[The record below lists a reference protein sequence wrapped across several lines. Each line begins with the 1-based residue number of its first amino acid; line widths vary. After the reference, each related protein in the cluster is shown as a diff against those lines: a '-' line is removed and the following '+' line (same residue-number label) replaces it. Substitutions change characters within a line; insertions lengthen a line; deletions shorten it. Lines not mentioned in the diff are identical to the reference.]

1 MEILTLMRPDPSF
14 REEIISYRAESL
26 EAEGYIN
33 GAGGLDRF
41 PDPADWL
48 EFGQRQTRRETLSP
62 GWVPS
67 TQFIY
72 VRDSDRRIVGLI
84 HVRHEFN
91 QDLERYGGN
100 IGYSVRPSERKK
112 GYAKRMLADCLAFCK
127 ESGLERVLI
136 TCRTDNEGSRRT
148 ILANGGVYQS
158 TVYKPEAGAML
169 QRYWIEL
176 T

>member
-1 MEILTLMRPDPSF
+1 METLTLTRPDLSF

-26 EAEGYIN
+26 EADSHIN
-33 GAGGLDRF
+33 GAGGLERF
-41 PDPADWL
+41 ADPADWL
-48 EFGQRQTRRETLSP
+48 EYGRRQSRRETVSP
-62 GWVPS
+62 GLVPS

-91 QDLERYGGN
+91 PYLERYGGN
-100 IGYSVRPSERKK
+100 IGYSVRPSERRK
-112 GYAKRMLADCLAFCK
+112 GYAKGMLAACLPLCR
-127 ESGLERVLI
+127 EMGLDRVLI

-158 TVYKPEAGAML
+158 TVYEPEEAVML

-176 T
+176 P